1 MRPATSV
8 LSKLRLRQLALIL
21 YTSDAGSLAEGAVRS
36 NVSQPAATKM
46 LHEAEVLFGG
56 KLFERRTKGMLPTP
70 IGEVVI
76 AYARTVVTDL
86 VRVTKDVDA
95 IESGAS
101 GSIAVGTI
109 PGAGPTV
116 LGHAISQLTRALPG
130 ITVHV
135 RVETSDSLVPMLLD
149 GELDFVVGRPHGA
162 AARALKF
169 ERLAGDISQ
178 PVVVVGI
185 GHPLARSGEATAA
198 QLRQLQWILH
208 PAGNLLRGA
217 TDEAFRNVG
226 LQPATPTVETIS
238 HTFALAL
245 LQQTELAAIMPA
257 GLAGLYEAGN
267 LLRMLRTPLG
277 VQLGAFGILT
287 REGRE
292 IVPAAN
298 TLLGIIRK
306 TYRPPA
312 GG

>member
-1 MRPATSV
+1 MRPASSV

-21 YTSDAGSLAEGAVRS
+21 YTSDAGSLAEGAARS

-46 LHEAEVLFGG
+46 LHEAELLFGG
-56 KLFERRTKGMLPTP
+56 QLFERTPKGMLPTP

-76 AYARTVVTDL
+76 SYARTVVTDL
-86 VRVTKDVDA
+86 VRVSKDVDA

-116 LGHAISQLTRALPG
+116 LGHAISRLTQAHPG

-149 GELDFVVGRPHGA
+149 GELDFVIGRPHGT
-162 AARALKF
+162 AARELKF
-169 ERLAGDISQ
+169 ERLDRDASQ
-178 PVVVVGI
+178 PVVVGI
-185 GHPLARSGEATAA
+185 RHPLAQSGQASAA

-208 PAGNLLRGA
+208 PPGNLLRIA
-217 TDEAFRNVG
+217 TDEAFRNID

-238 HTFALAL
+238 YTFALAL
-245 LQQTELAAIMPA
+245 LQQTQLAAIMPP
-257 GLAGLYEAGN
+257 GLAGLYEASN
-267 LLRMLRTPLG
+267 LLRILRTPLG
-277 VQLGAFGILT
+277 VHLGPFGILT
-287 REGRE
+287 RHGRE
-292 IVPAAN
+292 FVPAAN

-306 TYRPPA
+306 ECRTPEV
-312 GG
+312 G